1 MIETKQPSYMKAR
14 YAAVLLTATLVLP
27 VRGQLAMNEEFGDG
41 YDHSL
46 QDYVTRKIEQR
57 KEKTAE
63 SESTPNGKKW
73 KMDDLVSVPKFGG
86 YVVGTYKYDSQ
97 EGKEGGEGFGLRYLR
112 LYLDGTVFRD
122 FKYRVQM
129 HVSGEPGTKTSARV
143 VDAFI
148 SWQKWH
154 FIGAKIGEFKR
165 CFTFENPM
173 NPWDISGGDYTQLAK
188 QFTGLG
194 GDFYPGGTS
203 SAGRDLGFQLYG
215 DAFPVGKTRHYL
227 LHYQAGIYNGQ
238 GINTGDK
245 DKEKDYI
252 ATVQLQPVKGL
263 YVGMFGWSGSF
274 HDGVQSNYFK
284 RWAAGL
290 SYEGLFSARAEY
302 GRNIY
307 AASADTRGKGR
318 KSDAWYVRLGV
329 PTWRWLRVN
338 LGYDA
343 YRSDMASWQSLNSIY
358 SLGLQ
363 ARPHKNLQ
371 FQLQWNYCHDNS
383 RLASVDKDYHQLW
396 TQAYIRF

>member
-1 MIETKQPSYMKAR
+1 MKAKCA
-14 YAAVLLTATLVLP
+14 AAVLLAAILVLP
-27 VRGQLAMNEEFGDG
+27 AKGQLAMNEEFGDG

-46 QDYVTRKIEQR
+46 QDYVTGKIGRWQ
-57 KEKTAE
+57 EKRAE
-63 SESTPNGKKW
+63 ADAKPSDGKKKW
-73 KMDDLVSVPKFGG
+73 KMDDYVTVPKFGG

-97 EGKEGGEGFGLRYLR
+97 EGKEGGEGFGLRFLR
-112 LYLDGTVFRD
+112 LYLDGTVFKD

-129 HVSGEPGTKTSARV
+129 HISGEPGTKTSARV

-148 SWQKWH
+148 SWQHWH

-173 NPWDISGGDYTQLAK
+173 NPWDISGGDYTQLTK
-188 QFTGLG
+188 QFTGPG
-194 GDFYPGGTS
+194 GDYYPGGTS
-203 SAGRDLGFQLYG
+203 SSGRDLGFQLYG

-252 ATVQLQPVKGL
+252 ATVQVQPVKGL
-263 YVGMFGWSGSF
+263 YVGLFGWSGSF
-274 HDGVQSNYFK
+274 HDGMQSNYFK
-284 RWAAGL
+284 RWAAGV
-290 SYEGLFSARAEY
+290 SYEGFLSARAEY
-302 GRNIY
+302 ARNIF
-307 AASADTRGKGR
+307 AASADTHGKGR
-318 KSDAWYVRLGV
+318 KADAWYVRLGV

-343 YRSDMASWQSLNSIY
+343 YRSDMSTWQSLNSIY

-371 FQLQWNYCHDNS
+371 FQLQWNYCHNNS
-383 RLASVDKDYHQLW
+383 HLASVDKDYHQLW